1 MSIVTGNFNDM
12 KWMPVLEKDGVT
24 HRCRKIMFGAERAT
38 VQIGEFCN
46 GHAIKPHSH
55 EYEQIAIILQGV
67 CDFVVDDV
75 PYRMTAGSYI
85 VLPPRSVHYIHV
97 YDSPVPVMNMDIFI
111 PARPEYTEKYKNFIE
126 TGADHVISNK

>member
-1 MSIVTGNFNDM
+1 MTVKTGNFNDM
-12 KWMPVLEKDGVT
+12 KWMTVLEKDGVT
-24 HRCRKIMFGAERAT
+24 HRCRKVMFGAERAT

-46 GHAIKPHSH
+46 GHAVKPHSH

-85 VLPPRSVHYIHV
+85 VLPPNSVHYIHV
-97 YDSPVPVMNMDIFI
+97 YDSPVPVMNMDIFV
-111 PARPEYTEKYKNFIE
+111 PAREEYTKKYEEFLAS
-126 TGADHVISNK
+126 GADHVISGK